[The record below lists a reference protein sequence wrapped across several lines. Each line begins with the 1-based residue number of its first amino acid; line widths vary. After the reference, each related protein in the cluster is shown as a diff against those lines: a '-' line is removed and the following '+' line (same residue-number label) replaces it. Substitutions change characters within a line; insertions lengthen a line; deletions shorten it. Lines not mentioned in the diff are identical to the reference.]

1 MVNKREAIL
10 ALLIFPESTLG
21 IYLCNSENTWPCLT
35 PGRTEMNYFSDPV
48 RAFLYSLAFLS
59 CNSSFA
65 TTVADNRQN
74 LVFSNPVTGDL
85 ASFIIFK

>member
-1 MVNKREAIL
+1 
-10 ALLIFPESTLG
+10 
-21 IYLCNSENTWPCLT
+21 
-35 PGRTEMNYFSDPV
+35 MNYFSDPV